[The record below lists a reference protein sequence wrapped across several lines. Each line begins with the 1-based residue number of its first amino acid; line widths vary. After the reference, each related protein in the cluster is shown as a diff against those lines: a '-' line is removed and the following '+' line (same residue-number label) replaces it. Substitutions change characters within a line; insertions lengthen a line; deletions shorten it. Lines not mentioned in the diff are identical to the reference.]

1 MRYPYSHGTK
11 KIVWNN
17 QLGSDMTLNIWNQA
31 TNIIIHSI
39 VDSIIW
45 FLFMCIYITYVFV
58 LRIMPDLSSCNSHTC
73 KKKFEDANGV
83 ITRHNS
89 KKDR

>member
-39 VDSIIW
+39 VDRSGFYLCVFILHMY
-45 FLFMCIYITYVFV
+45 LFY
-58 LRIMPDLSSCNSHTC
+58 
-73 KKKFEDANGV
+73 
-83 ITRHNS
+83 
-89 KKDR
+89 